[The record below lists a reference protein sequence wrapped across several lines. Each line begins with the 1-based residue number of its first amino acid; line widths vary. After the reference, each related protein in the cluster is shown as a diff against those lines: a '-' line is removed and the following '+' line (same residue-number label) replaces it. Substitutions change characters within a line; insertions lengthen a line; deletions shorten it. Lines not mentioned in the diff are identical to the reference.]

1 MESYGFLSILPP
13 ILAIFLAIIT
23 RQVYIS
29 LLLGIWLG
37 WLILS
42 DFNFIEGS
50 LATVEGLVS
59 VFADPGNTRTI
70 LFCALVG
77 ALIVLMQKSGGV
89 LGFIQR
95 VTLFLARIETK
106 NQWSQR
112 KLVQLLA
119 WFTGVIIFVES
130 SISVLTVGTLY
141 RPLFDQLKIPREK
154 LAYIADSSSAP
165 SSILIPFNG
174 WGAFIMS
181 LLLAQGF
188 QDPFATMVK
197 AISLNFY
204 PMLALCLVL
213 IIIISNKDFGPMAK
227 AENRTKASGA
237 LMNPDSKPMVS
248 DELTSITPVAN
259 IDYKPI
265 NMIFPIVVMVGMMPV
280 MLAYTGWESAI
291 SNLPNGTPFQQF
303 VFALGQGSGSTSVL
317 IAVIT
322 SIITT
327 VLFYRIQKIMR
338 FKEMIQ
344 LILKGTSEMVP
355 LAMLMLFAFAI
366 GNVCKAMETGQY
378 VASITQEWLSPGLVP
393 FLIFLVTCFIAF
405 STGTSWGTFAIMMAI
420 AIPMAESMQADPY
433 MTIAAVLGGG
443 VFGDHCSPIS
453 DTTILSSMASASDH
467 IDHVKTQLPYASIAG
482 AITAAIYFFA
492 GII

>member
-227 AENRTKASGA
+227 AENRTKATGA

-291 SNLPNGTPFQQF
+291 SNLPNGTRFQQF

-482 AITAAIYFFA
+482 VITAAIYFFA

>member
-1 MESYGFLSILPP
+1 METYGFLSILPP
-13 ILAIFLAIIT
+13 ILAIFLAIIS

-29 LLLGIWLG
+29 LLFGIWLG

-50 LATVEGLVS
+50 LAAVEGLVA
-59 VFADPGNTRTI
+59 VFEDAGNTRTI

-89 LGFIQR
+89 VGFIQK
-95 VTLFLARIETK
+95 VTLFLTRLETK
-106 NQWSQR
+106 NRWPQR

-119 WFTGVIIFVES
+119 WFTGIIIFVES

-141 RPLFDQLKIPREK
+141 RPLFDRLKIPREK

-204 PMLALCLVL
+204 PMLALIMVL
-213 IIIISNKDFGPMAK
+213 IIILSNKDFGPMAK
-227 AENRTKASGA
+227 AENRTKETGA
-237 LMNPDSKPMVS
+237 LMDPNSQPMVS
-248 DELTSITPVAN
+248 DELTSIPPVAN
-259 IDYKPI
+259 IQYRSI
-265 NMIFPIVVMVGMMPV
+265 NMIFPIAVMVGMMPI
-280 MLAYTGWESAI
+280 MLAYTGWESALT
-291 SNLPNGTPFQQF
+291 NLPEGARFQQL

-322 SIITT
+322 AIVTT
-327 VLFYRIQKIMR
+327 ILFYRIQKIMR

-344 LILKGTSEMVP
+344 LTLKGTSEMVP

-393 FLIFLVTCFIAF
+393 FLIFIVTCFIAF

-420 AIPMAESMQADPY
+420 AVPMAESMQADPY

-443 VFGDHCSPIS
+443 VYGDHCSPIS

-482 AITAAIYFFA
+482 GITAAIYFFA
-492 GII
+492 GIL